1 MNRKQIIISI
11 VGASLLTIGTVGGI
25 WSGIDAMPQ
34 IINNIQV
41 ERNKQSEKEV
51 IYNTKEKIEKLNIDA
66 TVSNIVVKKH
76 DKPNIIVERSGNKEI
91 STTTIESKNNEL
103 VIKEERKTVTKETK
117 NVDDIVKYFIDE
129 MYSSY
134 SSQIT
139 VYLPEKV
146 NADIK
151 TDYNSIMFEDDIV
164 SDTLNYETSSGYIT
178 LNSDM
183 NFENLNVK
191 SDSDISLAV
200 DEMSGVK
207 NVKVIANSVNI
218 HENNSLVNESKI
230 PENIEI
236 KTSNKDYDTCD
247 VTIYSN
253 VPVAKNLVVDS
264 TSKVEVDLPIVDYKF
279 NFDVKASR
287 SIEFDASD
295 DEKYYNTPV
304 EKYFRDRDNE
314 ERNLI
319 KEFNGLINDETS
331 NSKNEYFVKIRSGY
345 TEFN

>member
-11 VGASLLTIGTVGGI
+11 LGASLLTIGTVGGI

-51 IYNTKEKIEKLNIDA
+51 IYNTEEKITKLNIDS
-66 TVSNIVVKKH
+66 TVSHVVIKKH
-76 DKPNIIVERSGNKEI
+76 DKPNVIVERSGNKEI
-91 STTTIESKNNEL
+91 STITTEEKNKEL
-103 VIKEERKTVTKETK
+103 TIKEERKTVTKETK

-129 MYSSY
+129 MYSSHI
-134 SSQIT
+134 SQIT

-151 TDYNSIMFEDDIV
+151 TDDNYTIVEDDII

-264 TSKVEVDLPIVDYKF
+264 TSRVEVDLPIVDYKF

-304 EKYFRDRDNE
+304 EKYFRDRGDE
-314 ERNLI
+314 ERNPI

-345 TEFN
+345 TVFN